1 MQRMH
6 GACEHVRLH
15 RAASPYPRPASR
27 TKGTDASS
35 PRRDVALPH
44 RLPQITRNARAFER
58 VTRRI
63 MRLSQNHIAVAAVL
77 LSFGAT
83 GFAAAQSPADFY
95 KNRNIDEYI
104 GYSTGGAYDFYARVI
119 GRHMGAHIPG
129 NPMLVPRNME
139 GAGSLRLANWLYR
152 VAPQDGSAFATIG
165 RGIAFDPLLI
175 GKGDQFDAQKIS
187 WIGSANNEVSVCVAM
202 KDSGINKFEDLFT
215 KELTVGGT
223 GTSADTD
230 QFPRVLNGVLGT
242 HFKIVEGYP
251 GGNDVVLAMERGEV
265 KGRCGW
271 SWSSVKTTHKSWLD
285 DNKMVVL
292 VQLSLTKH
300 PEMPDVP
307 LVTDF
312 AKTDEQRAILK
323 LIFARQVM
331 GRPYL
336 APPNLPADRLATLR
350 QAFMDT
356 MTDKDFVAE
365 ADKAELEVNPVSGE
379 DVDKLVK
386 DVYATP
392 PDIIAKAK
400 EAAK

>member
-1 MQRMH
+1 MML
-6 GACEHVRLH
+6 GAVGL
-15 RAASPYPRPASR
+15 
-27 TKGTDASS
+27 
-35 PRRDVALPH
+35 
-44 RLPQITRNARAFER
+44 
-58 VTRRI
+58 
-63 MRLSQNHIAVAAVL
+63 AV
-77 LSFGAT
+77 
-83 GFAAAQSPADFY
+83 AQSPADFY
-95 KNRNIDEYI
+95 KDRNIDEYI
-104 GYSTGGAYDFYARVI
+104 GYSVGGAYDLYARVI

-129 NPMLVPRNME
+129 NPTLVPRNME
-139 GAGSLRLANWLYR
+139 GAGSLRLANYLYR
-152 VAPQDGSAFATIG
+152 VAPQDGSAFGTLG

-175 GKGDQFDAQKIS
+175 GQGDAFNAQKFN
-187 WIGSANNEVSVCVAM
+187 WLGSANNEVSVCVAL
-202 KDSGINKFEDLFT
+202 KDSGITKFEDLFT

-271 SWSSVKTTHKSWLD
+271 SWSSVKTTHKDWLD
-285 DNKMVVL
+285 DKRMIVL

-323 LIFARQVM
+323 LIFARNVM

-356 MTDKDFVAE
+356 MKDKDFLAE
-365 ADKAELEVNPVSGE
+365 ADKTQLEVNPVSGE
-379 DVDKLVK
+379 DVEKLVK

-400 EAAK
+400 AAAGTQ